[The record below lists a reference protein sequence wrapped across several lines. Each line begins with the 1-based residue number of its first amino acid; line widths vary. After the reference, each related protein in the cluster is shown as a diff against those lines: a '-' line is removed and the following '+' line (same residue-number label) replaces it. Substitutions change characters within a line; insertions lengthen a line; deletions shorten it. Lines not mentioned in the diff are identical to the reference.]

1 MFESFE
7 LPDGTIAESTQDIDK
22 YLKSSNMAMSGDFS
36 PEYLK
41 NARYNREKVERAER
55 FADFVRNYKRMIW
68 NE

>member
-1 MFESFE
+1 MFEPFE

-22 YLKSSNMAMSGDFS
+22 YLKSSNMCMASDYS

-41 NARYNREKVERAER
+41 NIRYNREKVERAEM
-55 FADFVRNYKRMIW
+55 FADFVHNYKRMIW